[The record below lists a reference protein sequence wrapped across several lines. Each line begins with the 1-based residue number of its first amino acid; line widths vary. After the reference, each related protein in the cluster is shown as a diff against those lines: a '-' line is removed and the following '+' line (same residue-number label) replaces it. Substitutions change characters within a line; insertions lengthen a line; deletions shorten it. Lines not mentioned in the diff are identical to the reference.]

1 MCLWKVSNDQSRKED
16 KMNYHSDQWIMD
28 GVREHYNEALEYFPE
43 DRIVGIFYQGSGNY
57 GLDTPTSDIDTKL
70 IIIPTFEDIA
80 MNRQPISTTHIRAD
94 DSHTD
99 WKDIRLML
107 QTFRKC
113 NLNFLEILFSPYCI
127 INSLYAEEWDR
138 LIENNELIA
147 NYDPCKAVKTMYG
160 LARRKYEQMEHE
172 SPSHHN
178 DIEKFGYSPKEL
190 HHLLRIEEYV
200 ERYIAGEPYK
210 DCLIS
215 KLPDYLISVKQGC
228 YTLGDARW
236 IANCSMS
243 HIEEMC
249 YASPFKEYDINRDVD
264 KLLDDVQYEIMKIAI
279 KKEIGD

>member
-1 MCLWKVSNDQSRKED
+1 
-16 KMNYHSDQWIMD
+16 MNYHSDNWIMD

-70 IIIPTFEDIA
+70 IITPTFEDIA

-127 INSLYAEEWDR
+127 INSLYAEEWNR

-147 NYDPCKAVKTMYG
+147 NYDPCKAVKTMRG

-172 SPSHHN
+172 SPSHHD

-200 ERYIAGEPYK
+200 ERYINGVSYQ

-215 KLPDYLISVKQGC
+215 EKANYLINVKRGC
-228 YTLGDARW
+228 YTLGDARL
-236 IANCSMS
+236 IAKAAID
-243 HIEEMC
+243 HIEKMC
-249 YASPFKEYDINRDVD
+249 NKFLEDEWPINKDIDA
-264 KLLDDVQYEIMKIAI
+264 LLDGVQYEIMKIAI
-279 KKEIGD
+279 KKEISD

>member
-1 MCLWKVSNDQSRKED
+1 
-16 KMNYHSDQWIMD
+16 MNYHSDKYIMD
-28 GVREHYNEALEYFPE
+28 GIREHYNEALEYFPE
-43 DRIVGIFYQGSGNY
+43 DRIVCLVLQGSQNY
-57 GLDTPTSDIDTKL
+57 GLDIPSSDIDTKL
-70 IIIPTFEDIA
+70 IVTPTFKDVA

-94 DSHTD
+94 NSHTD

-127 INSLYAEEWDR
+127 INPLYAEEWNL
-138 LIENNELIA
+138 LIQNNELIA

>member
-1 MCLWKVSNDQSRKED
+1 
-16 KMNYHSDQWIMD
+16 MNYHSDNWIMN

-57 GLDTPTSDIDTKL
+57 GLDTLTSDIDTKL
-70 IIIPTFEDIA
+70 IITPTFEDIA
-80 MNRQPISTTHIRAD
+80 MNRRPISTTHIRAD

-127 INSLYAEEWDR
+127 INHLYAEEWNR

-147 NYDPCKAVKTMYG
+147 NYDPCRAVKTMCG

-172 SPSHHN
+172 SPSHHG
-178 DIEKFGYSPKEL
+178 DIEEFGYSPKEF
-190 HHLLRIEEYV
+190 HHLLRIEEYI
-200 ERYIAGEPYK
+200 ERYINGVSYQ

-215 KLPDYLISVKQGC
+215 EKADYLISVKRGC
-228 YTLGDARW
+228 YALGDARL
-236 IANCSMS
+236 IAKAAID
-243 HIEEMC
+243 HIERMC
-249 YASPFKEYDINRDVD
+249 NKFLEDEWPTNKDVD
-264 KLLDDVQYEIMKIAI
+264 TLLDGVQYEIMKIAI
-279 KKEIGD
+279 KKEIGDENE

>member
-1 MCLWKVSNDQSRKED
+1 
-16 KMNYHSDQWIMD
+16 MNYHSDQWIMD
-28 GVREHYNEALEYFPE
+28 RVQEHYNEALESFPK
-43 DRIVGIFYQGSGNY
+43 DRIVCIVLQGSQNY
-57 GLDTPTSDIDTKL
+57 GLETMYSDVDTKL
-70 IIIPTFEDIA
+70 IITPTFEDIA

-127 INSLYAEEWDR
+127 INPLYAEEWNR

-147 NYDPCKAVKTMYG
+147 NYNPCKAVKTMCG

-172 SPSHHN
+172 SPSHHD
-178 DIEKFGYSPKEL
+178 DIDKFGYSPKEF

-200 ERYIAGEPYK
+200 ERYINDVSYQ

-215 KLPDYLISVKQGC
+215 ERADYLIGVKRGR
-228 YTLGDARW
+228 YTLDDARL
-236 IANCSMS
+236 IAKTAID

-249 YASPFKEYDINRDVD
+249 NKFLEDEKPINKDVD
-264 KLLDDVQYEIMKIAI
+264 ALLDDVQYEIMRIAI